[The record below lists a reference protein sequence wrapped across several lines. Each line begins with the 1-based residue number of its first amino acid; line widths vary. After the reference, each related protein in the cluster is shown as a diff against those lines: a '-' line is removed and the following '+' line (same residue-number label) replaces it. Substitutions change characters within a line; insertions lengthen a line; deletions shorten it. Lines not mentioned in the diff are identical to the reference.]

1 MVNIEQKGRTKGD
14 KEMSSF
20 YFKTKKRMIAWICA
34 ITMVVAGL
42 AVAPKTVVADEE
54 AGTTAVDWSNITE

>member
-42 AVAPKTVVADEE
+42 AVAPKVMAAD
-54 AGTTAVDWSNITE
+54 